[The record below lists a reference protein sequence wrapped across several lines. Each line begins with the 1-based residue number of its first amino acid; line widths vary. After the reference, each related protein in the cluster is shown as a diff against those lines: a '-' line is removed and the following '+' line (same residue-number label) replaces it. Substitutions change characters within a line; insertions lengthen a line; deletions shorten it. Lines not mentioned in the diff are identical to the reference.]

1 MKFEYGKG
9 DVMPVKIA
17 VVRGDITVFE
27 ADAIVNSANRSLH
40 KGSGLCK
47 AIYEK
52 AGEAELSTA
61 LQGYDELAVGAAI
74 ITSGFKL
81 KAKHIIHTVTPKY
94 LPIKE
99 KNPCLLAQCYV
110 SILNLAIQHKLE
122 SMAIPCLGVGHHMWP
137 LELAA
142 GIALDTILWN
152 RAKLASL
159 QNLSIICYTDKQY
172 EMYSQYLQKDR

>member
-1 MKFEYGKG
+1 MLWQRCDLCGKLKMKFEYGEG
-9 DVMPVKIA
+9 DVMPVRIN

-52 AGEAELSTA
+52 AGEAELTTA
-61 LQGYDELAVGAAI
+61 LQDYGELAVGAAI

-81 KAKHIIHTVTPKY
+81 KAKNIIHTVTPKY

-99 KNPCLLAQCYV
+99 KN
-110 SILNLAIQHKLE
+110 
-122 SMAIPCLGVGHHMWP
+122 
-137 LELAA
+137 
-142 GIALDTILWN
+142 T
-152 RAKLASL
+152 
-159 QNLSIICYTDKQY
+159 
-172 EMYSQYLQKDR
+172 